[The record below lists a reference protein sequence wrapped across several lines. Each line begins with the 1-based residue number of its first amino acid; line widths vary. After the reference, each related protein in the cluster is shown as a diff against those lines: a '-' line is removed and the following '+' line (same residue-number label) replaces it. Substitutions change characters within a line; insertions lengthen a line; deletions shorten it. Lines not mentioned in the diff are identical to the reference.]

1 MANTFSNT
9 EKVKMIATEVADK
22 CPYLKEATS
31 YMTQGQLDGKK
42 YGRTYKIYIPDPGKV
57 VDGLDADPDSL
68 VEVEVPVTL
77 ENKNTSFEVNVWNKL
92 TDIEDFKKEIVKPK
106 AVLLAQSLDKAAID
120 QTVFKAAQA
129 TVGSANFATLSDAS
143 MKLDEA
149 KVAGTKVAFVKPTVA
164 GKIANGGLANFIPD
178 DIQRKIYADAYLGQ
192 YAGAAVINEAN
203 LPVVDATNIS
213 AAAAKLVLDANSGN
227 KSFEPVTSVSGTG
240 LKAGWAF
247 SADGLKVVGKDG
259 IQTDQDY
266 TIIVDKDGKIPELRI
281 TVDGNAEGNPN
292 AWVPASQ
299 SAATAINLTPILTE
313 GAKYYV
319 GQVRTQKALGVD
331 TYKFDDLPGSEN
343 ATETVDGI
351 SIKMSQYGDGQ
362 HMKVLGRLDAP
373 HAFTLPE
380 PREAVTV
387 YFER

>member
-1 MANTFSNT
+1 MANVFSNT

-42 YGRTYKIYIPDPGKV
+42 YGRTYNVYIPDPGKV
-57 VDGLDADPDSL
+57 VDGLVADPDSL
-68 VEVEVPVTL
+68 QEVEVPVTL

-120 QTVFKAAQA
+120 TTVFKAAQA
-129 TVGSANFATLSDAS
+129 VVGSANFATLSDAS
-143 MKLDEA
+143 MALDEA

-213 AAAAKLVLDANSGN
+213 AANASVTLTDVSG
-227 KSFEPVTSVSGTG
+227 KGFKPITSVSGTG

-247 SADGLKVVGKDG
+247 SAEGLKVVGKDG
-259 IQTDQDY
+259 IQTEQDY
-266 TIIVDKDGKIPELRI
+266 AIIVDKDGKIPELRI
-281 TVDGNAEGNPN
+281 TVDGQAFGNPN
-292 AWVPASQ
+292 AWVASGT
-299 SAATAINLTPILTE
+299 SALTLTPILNE
-313 GAKYYV
+313 GDKYFV

-351 SIKMSQYGDGQ
+351 SIKMSQYGNGTN
-362 HMKVLGRLDAP
+362 MTVLGRLDAP
-373 HAFTLPE
+373 YAFTLPE

-387 YFER
+387 YFKK

>member
-120 QTVFKAAQA
+120 QTVFKACQA

-203 LPVVDATNIS
+203 LPVVNATNIS
-213 AAAAKLVLDANSGN
+213 AANASVTLTDVSG
-227 KSFEPVTSVSGTG
+227 KGFEPVTSISGTG

-247 SADGLKVVGKDG
+247 SANGLKVVGKDG
-259 IQTDQDY
+259 IETDQDY

-281 TVDGNAEGNPN
+281 TVEGQAYGNPN
-292 AWVPASQ
+292 AWVASGT
-299 SAATAINLTPILTE
+299 SALTLSPILTE
-313 GAKYYV
+313 GKSYYV
-319 GQVRTQKALGVD
+319 GQIRTQKALGVD

-387 YFER
+387 YFEK

>member
-1 MANTFSNT
+1 MANEFSNT
-9 EKVKMIATEVADK
+9 KKVKLIATEVADK

-42 YGRTYKIYIPDPGKV
+42 YGRTYKVYIPDPGKV
-57 VDGLDADPDSL
+57 VDGLDADPADIT
-68 VEVEVPVTL
+68 EVEVPVTL

-120 QTVFKAAQA
+120 KTVFNAAQA
-129 TVGSANFATLSDAS
+129 VVGSANFATLSDAS
-143 MKLDEA
+143 MALDEA
-149 KVAGTKVAFVKPTVA
+149 KVAGTKVCFVKPTVA

-178 DIQRKIYADAYLGQ
+178 DIQRDIYRENYLGQ

-203 LPVVDATNIS
+203 LPVVNATNIS
-213 AAAAKLVLDANSGN
+213 AANASITLTDVSG
-227 KSFEPVTSVSGTG
+227 KGFEPVTSVSGTG

-247 SADGLKVVGKDG
+247 SANGLKVVGKDG
-259 IQTDQDY
+259 IETDQDY
-266 TIIVDKDGKIPELRI
+266 AIIVDKDGKIPELRI
-281 TVDGNAEGNPN
+281 TVEGQAYGNPN
-292 AWVPASQ
+292 AWVASGT
-299 SAATAINLTPILTE
+299 SALTLSPILEE
-313 GAKYYV
+313 GKSYYV

-351 SIKMSQYGDGQ
+351 SIKMSQYGDGN

-380 PREAVTV
+380 QREAVAV
-387 YFER
+387 YFEK

>member
-1 MANTFSNT
+1 MANVFSNN

-42 YGRTYKIYIPDPGKV
+42 YGRTYKVYIPDPGKV
-57 VDGLDADPDSL
+57 VDGLVADPDNL
-68 VEVEVPVTL
+68 QEVEVPVTL

-92 TDIEDFKKEIVKPK
+92 TDFEDFKKEIVKPK

-120 QTVFKAAQA
+120 TTVFKAAQA
-129 TVGSANFATLSDAS
+129 VVGSANFATLSDAS
-143 MKLDEA
+143 MALDEA

-213 AAAAKLVLDANSGN
+213 KANASVTLTDVSG
-227 KSFEPVTSVSGTG
+227 KGFEPITSVSGTG

-247 SADGLKVVGKDG
+247 SAEGLKVVGKDG
-259 IQTDQDY
+259 IQTEQDY
-266 TIIVDKDGKIPELRI
+266 AIIVDKDGKIPELRI
-281 TVDGNAEGNPN
+281 TVDGQAFGNPN
-292 AWVPASQ
+292 AWVASGT
-299 SAATAINLTPILTE
+299 TALTLKPILNE
-313 GAKYYV
+313 GDKYFV

-351 SIKMSQYGDGQ
+351 SIKMSQYGNGTN
-362 HMKVLGRLDAP
+362 MTVLGRLDAP
-373 HAFTLPE
+373 YAFTLPE

-387 YFER
+387 YFKK

>member
-1 MANTFSNT
+1 MANEFSNT
-9 EKVKMIATEVADK
+9 KKVKMIATEVADK

-42 YGRTYKIYIPDPGKV
+42 YGRTYKVYIPDPGKV
-57 VDGLDADPDSL
+57 VDGLDADPADIT
-68 VEVEVPVTL
+68 EVEVPVTL

-120 QTVFKAAQA
+120 KTVFNAAQA
-129 TVGSANFATLSDAS
+129 VVGSANFATLSDAS
-143 MKLDEA
+143 MALDEA
-149 KVAGTKVAFVKPTVA
+149 KVAGTKVCFVKPTVA

-178 DIQRKIYADAYLGQ
+178 DIQRDIYRENYLGQ

-213 AAAAKLVLDANSGN
+213 AAAASVTLTDVSG
-227 KSFEPVTSVSGTG
+227 KGFEPITSVSGTG

-259 IQTDQDY
+259 IETDQDY
-266 TIIVDKDGKIPELRI
+266 AIIVDKDGKIPELRI
-281 TVDGNAEGNPN
+281 TVEGQAYGNPN
-292 AWVPASQ
+292 AWVASGT
-299 SAATAINLTPILTE
+299 SALTLSPILTE
-313 GAKYYV
+313 GKKYFV

-351 SIKMSQYGDGQ
+351 SIKMSQYGDGN

-380 PREAVTV
+380 QREAVAV
-387 YFER
+387 YFEK

>member
-1 MANTFSNT
+1 MANVFSNT
-9 EKVKMIATEVADK
+9 DKVKMIATEVADK

-42 YGRTYKIYIPDPGKV
+42 YGRTYKVYIPDPGKV
-57 VDGLDADPDSL
+57 VDGLVADPDNL
-68 VEVEVPVTL
+68 QEVEVPVTL

-120 QTVFKAAQA
+120 TTVFKAAQA
-129 TVGSANFATLSDAS
+129 VVGSANFATLSDAS
-143 MKLDEA
+143 MALDEA

-213 AAAAKLVLDANSGN
+213 AANASVTLTDASG
-227 KSFEPVTSVSGTG
+227 KGFEPITSVSGTG

-247 SADGLKVVGKDG
+247 SAEGLKVVGKDG

-266 TIIVDKDGKIPELRI
+266 AIIVDKDGKIPELRI
-281 TVDGNAEGNPN
+281 TVDGQAFGNPN
-292 AWVPASQ
+292 AWVASGT
-299 SAATAINLTPILTE
+299 TALTLSPILTE
-313 GAKYYV
+313 GEKYYV

-331 TYKFDDLPGSEN
+331 TYKFEDLPGSEN

-351 SIKMSQYGDGQ
+351 SIKMSQYGNGTN
-362 HMKVLGRLDAP
+362 MTVLGRLDAP
-373 HAFTLPE
+373 YAFTLPE

-387 YFER
+387 YFKK

>member
-1 MANTFSNT
+1 MANEFSNT
-9 EKVKMIATEVADK
+9 QKVKMIATEVADK

-31 YMTQGQLDGKK
+31 YMTQGQLEGKK
-42 YGRTYKIYIPDPGKV
+42 YGRTYKVYIPDPGKV
-57 VDGLDADPDSL
+57 VDGLDADPADIN
-68 VEVEVPVTL
+68 EVEVPVTL

-120 QTVFKAAQA
+120 KTVFNAAQA
-129 TVGSANFATLSDAS
+129 VVGSANFATLSDAS
-143 MKLDEA
+143 MALDEA
-149 KVAGTKVAFVKPTVA
+149 KVAGTKVCFVKPTVA

-178 DIQRKIYADAYLGQ
+178 DIQRDIYRENYLGQ

-213 AAAAKLVLDANSGN
+213 AASASVTLTDVSG
-227 KSFEPVTSVSGTG
+227 KGFEPITSVSGTG

-247 SADGLKVVGKDG
+247 TADGLKVVGKDG

-266 TIIVDKDGKIPELRI
+266 AIIVDKDGKIPELRI
-281 TVDGNAEGNPN
+281 TVDGEAFGNPN
-292 AWVPASQ
+292 AWVASGT
-299 SAATAINLTPILTE
+299 SALTLSPILTE
-313 GAKYYV
+313 GKKYYV

-351 SIKMSQYGDGQ
+351 SIKMSQYGDGN

-380 PREAVTV
+380 QREAVTV
-387 YFER
+387 YFEK

>member
-1 MANTFSNT
+1 MANVFSNT
-9 EKVKMIATEVADK
+9 DKVKMIATEVADK

-42 YGRTYKIYIPDPGKV
+42 YGRTYKVYIPDPGKV
-57 VDGLDADPDSL
+57 VDGLVADPDNL
-68 VEVEVPVTL
+68 QEVEVPVTL

-120 QTVFKAAQA
+120 TTVFKAAQA
-129 TVGSANFATLSDAS
+129 VVGSANFATLSDAS
-143 MKLDEA
+143 MALDEA

-213 AAAAKLVLDANSGN
+213 AANASVTLTDVSG
-227 KSFEPVTSVSGTG
+227 KGFKPITSISGTG

-259 IQTDQDY
+259 IQTEQDY
-266 TIIVDKDGKIPELRI
+266 AIIVDKDGKIPELRI
-281 TVDGNAEGNPN
+281 TVDGQAFGNPN
-292 AWVPASQ
+292 AWVASGT
-299 SAATAINLTPILTE
+299 TALTLSPILNE
-313 GAKYYV
+313 GDKYFV

-351 SIKMSQYGDGQ
+351 SIKMSQYGNGTN
-362 HMKVLGRLDAP
+362 MTVLGRLDAP
-373 HAFTLPE
+373 YAFTLPE

-387 YFER
+387 YFKK

>member
-1 MANTFSNT
+1 MANEFSNT
-9 EKVKMIATEVADK
+9 KKVKMIATEVADK

-42 YGRTYKIYIPDPGKV
+42 YGRTYKVYIPDPGKV
-57 VDGLDADPDSL
+57 VDGLDADPADIT
-68 VEVEVPVTL
+68 EVEVPVTL

-120 QTVFKAAQA
+120 KTVFNAAQA
-129 TVGSANFATLSDAS
+129 VVGSANFATLSDAS
-143 MKLDEA
+143 MALDEA
-149 KVAGTKVAFVKPTVA
+149 KVAGTKVCFVKPTVA

-178 DIQRKIYADAYLGQ
+178 DIQRDIYRENYLGQ

-203 LPVVDATNIS
+203 LPVVNATNIS
-213 AAAAKLVLDANSGN
+213 AANASITLTDVSG
-227 KSFEPVTSVSGTG
+227 KGFEPVTSISGTG

-247 SADGLKVVGKDG
+247 SANGLKVVGKDG
-259 IQTDQDY
+259 IETDQDY
-266 TIIVDKDGKIPELRI
+266 AIIVDKDGKIPELRI
-281 TVDGNAEGNPN
+281 TVEGQAYGNPN
-292 AWVPASQ
+292 AWVASGT
-299 SAATAINLTPILTE
+299 SALTLSPILEE
-313 GAKYYV
+313 GKSYYV

-351 SIKMSQYGDGQ
+351 SIKMSQYGDGN

-380 PREAVTV
+380 QREAVAV
-387 YFER
+387 YFEK

>member
-120 QTVFKAAQA
+120 QTVFKACQA

-213 AAAAKLVLDANSGN
+213 AAAASVSLTDVSG
-227 KSFEPVTSVSGTG
+227 KGFEPVTSVSGTN

-247 SADGLKVVGKDG
+247 SANGLKVVGKDG

-266 TIIVDKDGKIPELRI
+266 IVIVDKDGKIPELRI

-292 AWVPASQ
+292 AWVPASM
-299 SAATAINLTPILTE
+299 SAATSAALTPILTE

-351 SIKMSQYGDGQ
+351 SIKMSQYGDGA

-387 YFER
+387 YFEK

>member
-1 MANTFSNT
+1 MANEFSNT
-9 EKVKMIATEVADK
+9 QKVKMIATEVADK

-31 YMTQGQLDGKK
+31 YMTQGQLEGKK
-42 YGRTYKIYIPDPGKV
+42 YGRTYKVYIPDPGKV
-57 VDGLDADPDSL
+57 VDGLDADPADIN
-68 VEVEVPVTL
+68 EVEVPVTL

-120 QTVFKAAQA
+120 KTVFNAAQA
-129 TVGSANFATLSDAS
+129 VVGSANFATLSDAS
-143 MKLDEA
+143 MALDEA
-149 KVAGTKVAFVKPTVA
+149 KVAGTKVCFVKPTVA

-178 DIQRKIYADAYLGQ
+178 DIQRDIYRENYLGQ

-213 AAAAKLVLDANSGN
+213 AAAASVTLTDVSG
-227 KSFEPVTSVSGTG
+227 KGFEPITSVSGTG

-266 TIIVDKDGKIPELRI
+266 AIIVDKDGKIPELRI
-281 TVDGNAEGNPN
+281 TVDGEAFGNPN
-292 AWVPASQ
+292 AWVESGT
-299 SAATAINLTPILTE
+299 SALTLSPILTE
-313 GAKYYV
+313 GKKYYV

-351 SIKMSQYGDGQ
+351 SIKMSQYGDGN

-380 PREAVTV
+380 QREAVTV
-387 YFER
+387 YFEK

>member
-1 MANTFSNT
+1 MANEFSNT
-9 EKVKMIATEVADK
+9 KKVKMIATEVADK

-42 YGRTYKIYIPDPGKV
+42 YGRTYKVYIPDPGKV
-57 VDGLDADPDSL
+57 VDGLDADPADIT
-68 VEVEVPVTL
+68 EVEVPVTL

-120 QTVFKAAQA
+120 KTVFNAAQA
-129 TVGSANFATLSDAS
+129 VVGSANFATLSDAS
-143 MKLDEA
+143 MALDEA
-149 KVAGTKVAFVKPTVA
+149 KVAGTKVCFVKPTVA

-178 DIQRKIYADAYLGQ
+178 DIQRDIYRENYLGQ

-203 LPVVDATNIS
+203 LPVVNATNIS
-213 AAAAKLVLDANSGN
+213 AANASITLTDVSG
-227 KSFEPVTSVSGTG
+227 KGFEPVTSISGTG

-247 SADGLKVVGKDG
+247 TADGLKVVGKDG
-259 IQTDQDY
+259 IETDQDY
-266 TIIVDKDGKIPELRI
+266 AIIVDKDGKIPELRI
-281 TVDGNAEGNPN
+281 TVEGQAYGNPN
-292 AWVPASQ
+292 AWVASGT
-299 SAATAINLTPILTE
+299 TALTLSPILTE
-313 GAKYYV
+313 GKSYYV

-351 SIKMSQYGDGQ
+351 SIKMSQYGDGN

-380 PREAVTV
+380 QREAVAV
-387 YFER
+387 YFEK

>member
-1 MANTFSNT
+1 MANSFSNT

-31 YMTQGQLDGKK
+31 YMTQGQLEGKK
-42 YGRTYKIYIPDPGKV
+42 YGRTYKVYIPDPGKV

-77 ENKNTSFEVNVWNKL
+77 ENKNTSFEVNAWNKS

-120 QTVFKAAQA
+120 KTVFNAAQA
-129 TVGSANFATLSDAS
+129 VVGSANFATLSEAS
-143 MKLDEA
+143 MALDEA

-203 LPVVDATNIS
+203 LPVVNATNIS
-213 AAAAKLVLDANSGN
+213 AAAASVTLTDVSG
-227 KSFEPVTSVSGTG
+227 KGFEPVTSISGTG
-240 LKAGWAF
+240 LKDGWAF

-266 TIIVDKDGKIPELRI
+266 IIIAKKDGSIPELRI
-281 TVDGNAEGNPN
+281 TVDGEAYGNPN
-292 AWVPASQ
+292 AWVASGT
-299 SAATAINLTPILTE
+299 SALTLAPILTE
-313 GAKYYV
+313 GKSYYV

-380 PREAVTV
+380 QREAVTV
-387 YFER
+387 YFEKA

>member
-1 MANTFSNT
+1 MANEFSNT
-9 EKVKMIATEVADK
+9 QKVKMIATEVADK

-42 YGRTYKIYIPDPGKV
+42 YGRTYKVYIPDPGKV
-57 VDGLDADPDSL
+57 VDGLDADPADIN
-68 VEVEVPVTL
+68 EVEVPVTL

-120 QTVFKAAQA
+120 KTVFNAAQA
-129 TVGSANFATLSDAS
+129 VVGSANFATLSDAS
-143 MKLDEA
+143 MALDEA
-149 KVAGTKVAFVKPTVA
+149 KVAGTKVCFVKPTVA

-178 DIQRKIYADAYLGQ
+178 DIQRDIYRENYLGQ

-213 AAAAKLVLDANSGN
+213 AAAASVTLTDVSG
-227 KSFEPVTSVSGTG
+227 KGFEPITSVSGTG

-247 SADGLKVVGKDG
+247 SANGLKVVGKDG

-266 TIIVDKDGKIPELRI
+266 AIIVDKDGKIPELRI
-281 TVDGNAEGNPN
+281 TVDGEAFGNPN
-292 AWVPASQ
+292 AWVESGT
-299 SAATAINLTPILTE
+299 SALTLAPILTE
-313 GAKYYV
+313 GKKYYV

-351 SIKMSQYGDGQ
+351 SIKMSQYGDGN

-380 PREAVTV
+380 QREAVTV
-387 YFER
+387 YFEK

>member
-1 MANTFSNT
+1 MANSFSNT

-31 YMTQGQLDGKK
+31 YMTQGQLEGKK
-42 YGRTYKIYIPDPGKV
+42 YGRTYKVYIPDPGKV

-77 ENKNTSFEVNVWNKL
+77 ENKNTSFEVNAWNKL

-120 QTVFKAAQA
+120 KTVFNAAQA
-129 TVGSANFATLSDAS
+129 VVGSANFATLSEAS
-143 MKLDEA
+143 MALDEA

-203 LPVVDATNIS
+203 LPVVNATNIS
-213 AAAAKLVLDANSGN
+213 AAAAAVTLTDVSG
-227 KSFEPVTSVSGTG
+227 KGFEPITAISGTG
-240 LKAGWAF
+240 LKDGWAF
-247 SADGLKVVGKDG
+247 SANGLKVVGKDG

-266 TIIVDKDGKIPELRI
+266 IIIAKKDGSIPELRI
-281 TVDGNAEGNPN
+281 TVDGQAYGNPN
-292 AWVPASQ
+292 AWVASGT
-299 SAATAINLTPILTE
+299 SALTLSPILTE
-313 GAKYYV
+313 GKSYYV

-380 PREAVTV
+380 QREAVTV
-387 YFER
+387 YFEK

>member
-1 MANTFSNT
+1 MANVFSNT
-9 EKVKMIATEVADK
+9 DKVKMIATEVADK

-42 YGRTYKIYIPDPGKV
+42 YGRTYKVYIPDPGKV
-57 VDGLDADPDSL
+57 VDGLVADPDNL
-68 VEVEVPVTL
+68 QEVEVPVTL

-120 QTVFKAAQA
+120 TTVFKAAQA
-129 TVGSANFATLSDAS
+129 VVGSANFATLSDAS
-143 MKLDEA
+143 MALDEA

-213 AAAAKLVLDANSGN
+213 AANASVTLTDVSG
-227 KSFEPVTSVSGTG
+227 KGFEPITSVSGTG

-247 SADGLKVVGKDG
+247 SAEGLKVVGKDG
-259 IQTDQDY
+259 IQTEQDY
-266 TIIVDKDGKIPELRI
+266 AIIVDKDGKIPELRI
-281 TVDGNAEGNPN
+281 TVDGQAFGNPN
-292 AWVPASQ
+292 AWVASGT
-299 SAATAINLTPILTE
+299 TALTLSPILNE
-313 GAKYYV
+313 GDKYFV

-351 SIKMSQYGDGQ
+351 SIKMSQYGNGTN
-362 HMKVLGRLDAP
+362 MTVLGRLDAP
-373 HAFTLPE
+373 YAFTLPE

-387 YFER
+387 YFKK

>member
-1 MANTFSNT
+1 MANEFSNT
-9 EKVKMIATEVADK
+9 KKVKMIATEVADK

-31 YMTQGQLDGKK
+31 YMTQGQLEGKK
-42 YGRTYKIYIPDPGKV
+42 YGRTYKVYIPDPGKV
-57 VDGLDADPDSL
+57 VDGLDADPADIN
-68 VEVEVPVTL
+68 EVEVPVTL

-120 QTVFKAAQA
+120 KTVFNAAQA
-129 TVGSANFATLSDAS
+129 VVGSANFATLSDAS
-143 MKLDEA
+143 MALDEA
-149 KVAGTKVAFVKPTVA
+149 KVAGTKVCFVKPTVA

-178 DIQRKIYADAYLGQ
+178 DIQRDIYRENYLGQ

-203 LPVVDATNIS
+203 LPVVNATNIS
-213 AAAAKLVLDANSGN
+213 AANASVTLTDVSG
-227 KSFEPVTSVSGTG
+227 KGFEPITSVSGTG

-247 SADGLKVVGKDG
+247 SANGLKVVGKDG
-259 IQTDQDY
+259 IETDQDY
-266 TIIVDKDGKIPELRI
+266 AIIVDKDGKIPELRI
-281 TVDGNAEGNPN
+281 TVEGQAYGNPN
-292 AWVPASQ
+292 AWVASGT
-299 SAATAINLTPILTE
+299 SALTLSPILEE
-313 GAKYYV
+313 GKSYYV

-351 SIKMSQYGDGQ
+351 SIKMSQYGDGN

-380 PREAVTV
+380 QREAVAV
-387 YFER
+387 YFEK

>member
-1 MANTFSNT
+1 MANEFSNT
-9 EKVKMIATEVADK
+9 KKVKMIATEVADK

-42 YGRTYKIYIPDPGKV
+42 YGRTYKVYIPDPGKV
-57 VDGLDADPDSL
+57 VDGLDADPADIT
-68 VEVEVPVTL
+68 EVEVPVTL

-120 QTVFKAAQA
+120 KTVFNAAQA
-129 TVGSANFATLSDAS
+129 VVGSANFATLSDAS
-143 MKLDEA
+143 MALDEA
-149 KVAGTKVAFVKPTVA
+149 KVAGTKVCFVKPTVA

-178 DIQRKIYADAYLGQ
+178 DIQRDIYRENYLGQ

-213 AAAAKLVLDANSGN
+213 AANASVTLTDVSG
-227 KSFEPVTSVSGTG
+227 KGFEPITSVSGTG

-247 SADGLKVVGKDG
+247 TADGLKVVGKDG
-259 IQTDQDY
+259 IETDQDY
-266 TIIVDKDGKIPELRI
+266 AIIVDKDGKIPELRI
-281 TVDGNAEGNPN
+281 TVEGQAFGNPN
-292 AWVPASQ
+292 AWVKSGT
-299 SAATAINLTPILTE
+299 TALTLSPVLTE
-313 GAKYYV
+313 GKKYYV

-351 SIKMSQYGDGQ
+351 SIKMSQYGDGN

-380 PREAVTV
+380 QREAVAV
-387 YFER
+387 YFEK

>member
-1 MANTFSNT
+1 MANVFSNT
-9 EKVKMIATEVADK
+9 DKVKMIATEVADK

-42 YGRTYKIYIPDPGKV
+42 YGRTYKVYIPDPGKV
-57 VDGLDADPDSL
+57 VDGLVADPDNL
-68 VEVEVPVTL
+68 QEVEVPVTL

-120 QTVFKAAQA
+120 TTVFKAAQA
-129 TVGSANFATLSDAS
+129 VVGSANFATLSDAS
-143 MKLDEA
+143 MALDEA

-213 AAAAKLVLDANSGN
+213 AANASVTLTDVSG
-227 KSFEPVTSVSGTG
+227 KGFEPITSVSGTG

-247 SADGLKVVGKDG
+247 SAEGLKVVGKDG
-259 IQTDQDY
+259 IQTEQDY
-266 TIIVDKDGKIPELRI
+266 AIIVDKDGKIPELRI
-281 TVDGNAEGNPN
+281 TVDGQAFGNPN
-292 AWVPASQ
+292 AWVASGT
-299 SAATAINLTPILTE
+299 SALTLSPILNE
-313 GAKYYV
+313 GDKYFV

-351 SIKMSQYGDGQ
+351 SIKMSQYGNGTN
-362 HMKVLGRLDAP
+362 MTVLGRLDAP
-373 HAFTLPE
+373 YAFTLPE

-387 YFER
+387 YFKK

>member
-1 MANTFSNT
+1 MANVFSNT
-9 EKVKMIATEVADK
+9 DKVKMIATEVADK

-42 YGRTYKIYIPDPGKV
+42 YGRTYKVYIPDPGKV
-57 VDGLDADPDSL
+57 VDGLVADPDNL
-68 VEVEVPVTL
+68 QEVEVPVTL

-120 QTVFKAAQA
+120 TTVFKAAQA
-129 TVGSANFATLSDAS
+129 VVGSANFATLSDAS
-143 MKLDEA
+143 MALDEA

-213 AAAAKLVLDANSGN
+213 AANASVTMTDVSG
-227 KSFEPVTSVSGTG
+227 KGFEPITSVSGTG

-247 SADGLKVVGKDG
+247 SAEGLKVVGKDG

-266 TIIVDKDGKIPELRI
+266 AIIVDKDGKIPELRI
-281 TVDGNAEGNPN
+281 TVDGQAFGNPN
-292 AWVPASQ
+292 AWVASGT
-299 SAATAINLTPILTE
+299 SALTLSPILTE
-313 GAKYYV
+313 GSKYYV

-331 TYKFDDLPGSEN
+331 TYKFEDLPGSEN

-351 SIKMSQYGDGQ
+351 SIKMSQYGNGTN
-362 HMKVLGRLDAP
+362 MTVLGRLDAP
-373 HAFTLPE
+373 YAFTLPE

-387 YFER
+387 YFAK

>member
-1 MANTFSNT
+1 MANEFSNT
-9 EKVKMIATEVADK
+9 QKVKMIATEVADK

-42 YGRTYKIYIPDPGKV
+42 YGRTYKVYIPDPGKV
-57 VDGLDADPDSL
+57 VDGLDADPADIN
-68 VEVEVPVTL
+68 EVEVPVTL

-120 QTVFKAAQA
+120 KTVFNAAQA
-129 TVGSANFATLSDAS
+129 VVGSANFATLSDAS
-143 MKLDEA
+143 MALDEA
-149 KVAGTKVAFVKPTVA
+149 KVAGTKVCFVKPTVA

-178 DIQRKIYADAYLGQ
+178 DIQRDIYRENYLGQ

-203 LPVVDATNIS
+203 LPVVDATDIS
-213 AAAAKLVLDANSGN
+213 AAAASVTLTDVSG
-227 KSFEPVTSVSGTG
+227 KGFEPITSVSGTG

-247 SADGLKVVGKDG
+247 SANGLKVVGKDG

-266 TIIVDKDGKIPELRI
+266 AIIVDKDGKIPELRI
-281 TVDGNAEGNPN
+281 TVDGEAFGNPN
-292 AWVPASQ
+292 AWVESGT
-299 SAATAINLTPILTE
+299 SALTLAPILEE
-313 GAKYYV
+313 GKKYYV

-351 SIKMSQYGDGQ
+351 SIKMSQYGDGN

-380 PREAVTV
+380 QREAVTV
-387 YFER
+387 YFEK

>member
-1 MANTFSNT
+1 MANSFSNT

-31 YMTQGQLDGKK
+31 YMTQGQLEGKK
-42 YGRTYKIYIPDPGKV
+42 YGRTYKVYIPDPGKV

-77 ENKNTSFEVNVWNKL
+77 ENKNTSFEVNAWNKL

-120 QTVFKAAQA
+120 KTVFNAAQA
-129 TVGSANFATLSDAS
+129 VVGSANFATLSEAS
-143 MKLDEA
+143 MALDEA

-203 LPVVDATNIS
+203 LPVVNATNIS
-213 AAAAKLVLDANSGN
+213 AANASVTLTDVSG
-227 KSFEPVTSVSGTG
+227 KGFEPVTSISGTG
-240 LKAGWAF
+240 LKDGWAF
-247 SADGLKVVGKDG
+247 SANGLKVVGKDG

-266 TIIVDKDGKIPELRI
+266 IIIAKKDGSIPELRI
-281 TVDGNAEGNPN
+281 TVDGEAYGNPN
-292 AWVPASQ
+292 AWVASGT
-299 SAATAINLTPILTE
+299 SALTLSPILTE
-313 GAKYYV
+313 GKSYYV

-380 PREAVTV
+380 QREAVTV
-387 YFER
+387 YFEK

>member
-1 MANTFSNT
+1 MANVFSNT
-9 EKVKMIATEVADK
+9 DKVKMIATEVADK

-42 YGRTYKIYIPDPGKV
+42 YGRTYKVYIPDPGKV
-57 VDGLDADPDSL
+57 VDGLDADPDNL
-68 VEVEVPVTL
+68 QEVEVPVTL

-120 QTVFKAAQA
+120 TTVFKAAQA
-129 TVGSANFATLSDAS
+129 VVGSANFATLSDAS
-143 MKLDEA
+143 MALDEA

-213 AAAAKLVLDANSGN
+213 AANASVTLTDVSG
-227 KSFEPVTSVSGTG
+227 KGFEPITSVSGTG

-247 SADGLKVVGKDG
+247 SAEGLKVVGKDG
-259 IQTDQDY
+259 LQTDQDY
-266 TIIVDKDGKIPELRI
+266 AIIVDKDGKIPELRI
-281 TVDGNAEGNPN
+281 TVDGQAFGNPN
-292 AWVPASQ
+292 AWVASGT
-299 SAATAINLTPILTE
+299 TALTLSPILGE
-313 GAKYYV
+313 GKKYYV
-319 GQVRTQKALGVD
+319 GQIRTQKALGVY

-351 SIKMSQYGDGQ
+351 SIKMSQYGNGTN
-362 HMKVLGRLDAP
+362 MTVLGRLDAP
-373 HAFTLPE
+373 YAFTLPE
-380 PREAVTV
+380 PREAVAV
-387 YFER
+387 YFEK

>member
-1 MANTFSNT
+1 MANEFSNT
-9 EKVKMIATEVADK
+9 QKVKMIATEVADK

-31 YMTQGQLDGKK
+31 YMTQGQLEGKK
-42 YGRTYKIYIPDPGKV
+42 YGRTYKVYIPDPGKV
-57 VDGLDADPDSL
+57 VDGLDADPADIN
-68 VEVEVPVTL
+68 EVEVPVTL

-120 QTVFKAAQA
+120 KTVFNAAQA
-129 TVGSANFATLSDAS
+129 VVGSANFATLSDAS
-143 MKLDEA
+143 MALDEA
-149 KVAGTKVAFVKPTVA
+149 KVAGTKVCFVKPTVA

-178 DIQRKIYADAYLGQ
+178 DIQRDIYRENYLGQ

-213 AAAAKLVLDANSGN
+213 AAAASVTLTDVSG
-227 KSFEPVTSVSGTG
+227 KGFEPITSVSGTG

-266 TIIVDKDGKIPELRI
+266 AIIVDKDGKIPELRI
-281 TVDGNAEGNPN
+281 TVDGEAFGNPN
-292 AWVPASQ
+292 AWVESGT
-299 SAATAINLTPILTE
+299 SALTLAPILEE
-313 GAKYYV
+313 GKKYYV

-351 SIKMSQYGDGQ
+351 SIKMSQYGDGN

-380 PREAVTV
+380 QREAVTV
-387 YFER
+387 YFEK

>member
-1 MANTFSNT
+1 MANVFSNT
-9 EKVKMIATEVADK
+9 DKVKMIATEVADK

-42 YGRTYKIYIPDPGKV
+42 YGRTYKVYIPDPGKV
-57 VDGLDADPDSL
+57 VDGLVADPDNL
-68 VEVEVPVTL
+68 QEVEVPVTL

-120 QTVFKAAQA
+120 TTVFKAAQA
-129 TVGSANFATLSDAS
+129 VVGSANFATLSDAS
-143 MKLDEA
+143 MALDEA

-213 AAAAKLVLDANSGN
+213 AANASVTLTDVSG
-227 KSFEPVTSVSGTG
+227 KGFEPITSVSGTG

-259 IQTDQDY
+259 IQTEQDY
-266 TIIVDKDGKIPELRI
+266 AIIVDKDGKIPELRI
-281 TVDGNAEGNPN
+281 TVDGQAFGNPN
-292 AWVPASQ
+292 AWVASGT
-299 SAATAINLTPILTE
+299 SALTLSPILTE
-313 GAKYYV
+313 GSKYYV

-331 TYKFDDLPGSEN
+331 TYKFEDLPGSEN

-351 SIKMSQYGDGQ
+351 SIKMSQYGNGTN
-362 HMKVLGRLDAP
+362 MTVLGRLDAP
-373 HAFTLPE
+373 YAFTLPE

-387 YFER
+387 YFKK

>member
-1 MANTFSNT
+1 MANEFSNT
-9 EKVKMIATEVADK
+9 KKVKMIATEVADK

-42 YGRTYKIYIPDPGKV
+42 YGRTYKVYIPDPGKV
-57 VDGLDADPDSL
+57 VDGLDADPADIT
-68 VEVEVPVTL
+68 EVEVPVTL

-120 QTVFKAAQA
+120 KTIFNAAQA
-129 TVGSANFATLSDAS
+129 VVGSANFATLSDAS
-143 MKLDEA
+143 MALDEA
-149 KVAGTKVAFVKPTVA
+149 KVAGTKVCFVKPTVA

-178 DIQRKIYADAYLGQ
+178 DIQRDIYRENYLGQ

-213 AAAAKLVLDANSGN
+213 AAAASVTLTDVSG
-227 KSFEPVTSVSGTG
+227 KGFEPITSVSGTG

-259 IQTDQDY
+259 IETDQDY
-266 TIIVDKDGKIPELRI
+266 AIIVDKDGKIPELRI
-281 TVDGNAEGNPN
+281 TVEGQAYGNPN
-292 AWVPASQ
+292 AWVASGT
-299 SAATAINLTPILTE
+299 SALTLSPILTE
-313 GAKYYV
+313 GKKYFV

-351 SIKMSQYGDGQ
+351 SIKMSQYGDGN

-380 PREAVTV
+380 QREAVAV
-387 YFER
+387 YFEK

>member
-1 MANTFSNT
+1 MANEFSNT
-9 EKVKMIATEVADK
+9 QKVKMIATEVADQ

-31 YMTQGQLDGKK
+31 YMTQGQLEGKK
-42 YGRTYKIYIPDPGKV
+42 YGRTYKVYIPDPGKV
-57 VDGLDADPDSL
+57 VDGLDADPADIN
-68 VEVEVPVTL
+68 EVEVPVTL

-120 QTVFKAAQA
+120 KTVFNAAQA
-129 TVGSANFATLSDAS
+129 VVGSANFATLSDAS
-143 MKLDEA
+143 MALDEA
-149 KVAGTKVAFVKPTVA
+149 KVAGTKVCFVKPTVA

-178 DIQRKIYADAYLGQ
+178 DIQRDIYRENYLGQ

-203 LPVVDATNIS
+203 LPVVDAKNIS
-213 AAAAKLVLDANSGN
+213 AAAASVTLTDVSG
-227 KSFEPVTSVSGTG
+227 KGFKPITSVSGTG

-247 SADGLKVVGKDG
+247 TADGLKVVGKDG
-259 IQTDQDY
+259 IETDQDY
-266 TIIVDKDGKIPELRI
+266 AIIVDKDGKIPELRI
-281 TVDGNAEGNPN
+281 TVEGEAFGNPN
-292 AWVPASQ
+292 AWVKSGT
-299 SAATAINLTPILTE
+299 TALTLSPILEE
-313 GAKYYV
+313 GKKYYV

-351 SIKMSQYGDGQ
+351 SIKMSQYGDGN

-380 PREAVTV
+380 QREAVTV
-387 YFER
+387 YFEK

>member
-1 MANTFSNT
+1 MANEFSNT
-9 EKVKMIATEVADK
+9 KKVKMIATEVADK

-42 YGRTYKIYIPDPGKV
+42 YGRTYKVYIPDPGKV
-57 VDGLDADPDSL
+57 VDGLDADPADIT
-68 VEVEVPVTL
+68 EVEVPVTL

-120 QTVFKAAQA
+120 KTVFNAAQA
-129 TVGSANFATLSDAS
+129 VVGSANFATLSDAS
-143 MKLDEA
+143 MALDEA
-149 KVAGTKVAFVKPTVA
+149 KVAGTKVCFVKPTVA

-178 DIQRKIYADAYLGQ
+178 DIQRDIYRENYLGQ

-203 LPVVDATNIS
+203 LPVVDAKDIS
-213 AAAAKLVLDANSGN
+213 GANASVTLTDVSG
-227 KSFEPVTSVSGTG
+227 KGFEPITSVSGTG

-247 SADGLKVVGKDG
+247 TADGLKVVGKDG

-266 TIIVDKDGKIPELRI
+266 AIIVDKDGKIPELRI
-281 TVDGNAEGNPN
+281 TVDGEAFGNPN
-292 AWVPASQ
+292 AWVKSGT
-299 SAATAINLTPILTE
+299 SALTLSPILEE
-313 GAKYYV
+313 GKKYYV

-351 SIKMSQYGDGQ
+351 SIKMSQYGDGN

-380 PREAVTV
+380 QREAVAV
-387 YFER
+387 YFEK

>member
-1 MANTFSNT
+1 MANSFSNT

-31 YMTQGQLDGKK
+31 YMTQGQLEGKK
-42 YGRTYKIYIPDPGKV
+42 YGRTYKVYIPDPGKV

-77 ENKNTSFEVNVWNKL
+77 ENKNTSFEVNAWNKL

-120 QTVFKAAQA
+120 KTVFNAAQA
-129 TVGSANFATLSDAS
+129 VVGSANFATLSEAS
-143 MKLDEA
+143 MALDEA

-203 LPVVDATNIS
+203 LPVVNATNIS
-213 AAAAKLVLDANSGN
+213 AAAASVTLTDVSG
-227 KSFEPVTSVSGTG
+227 KGFEPVTSISGTG
-240 LKAGWAF
+240 LKDGWAF

-266 TIIVDKDGKIPELRI
+266 IIIAKKDGSIPELRI
-281 TVDGNAEGNPN
+281 TVDGEAYGNPN
-292 AWVPASQ
+292 AWVASGT
-299 SAATAINLTPILTE
+299 SALTLAPILTE
-313 GAKYYV
+313 GKSYYV

-343 ATETVDGI
+343 TTETVDGI

-380 PREAVTV
+380 QREAVTV
-387 YFER
+387 YFEK

>member
-1 MANTFSNT
+1 MANEFSNT
-9 EKVKMIATEVADK
+9 QKVKMIATEVADK

-31 YMTQGQLDGKK
+31 YMTQGQLEGKK
-42 YGRTYKIYIPDPGKV
+42 YGRTYKVYIPDPGKV
-57 VDGLDADPDSL
+57 VDGLDADPADIN
-68 VEVEVPVTL
+68 EVEVPVTL

-120 QTVFKAAQA
+120 KTVFNAAQA
-129 TVGSANFATLSDAS
+129 VVGSANFATLSDAS
-143 MKLDEA
+143 MALDEA
-149 KVAGTKVAFVKPTVA
+149 KVAGTKVCFVKPTVA

-178 DIQRKIYADAYLGQ
+178 DIQRDIYRENYLGQ

-213 AAAAKLVLDANSGN
+213 AAAASVTMTDVSG
-227 KSFEPVTSVSGTG
+227 KGFEPITSVSGTG

-266 TIIVDKDGKIPELRI
+266 AIIVDKDGKIPELRI
-281 TVDGNAEGNPN
+281 TVDGEAFGNPN
-292 AWVPASQ
+292 AWVESGT
-299 SAATAINLTPILTE
+299 SALTLAPILTE
-313 GAKYYV
+313 GKKYFV

-351 SIKMSQYGDGQ
+351 SIKMSQYGDGN

-380 PREAVTV
+380 QREAVTV
-387 YFER
+387 YFEK

>member
-1 MANTFSNT
+1 MANEFSNT
-9 EKVKMIATEVADK
+9 KKVKMIATEVADK

-42 YGRTYKIYIPDPGKV
+42 YGRTYKVYIPDPGKV
-57 VDGLDADPDSL
+57 VDGLDADPADIT
-68 VEVEVPVTL
+68 EVEVPVTL

-120 QTVFKAAQA
+120 KTVFNAAQA
-129 TVGSANFATLSDAS
+129 VVGSANFATLSDAS
-143 MKLDEA
+143 MALDEA
-149 KVAGTKVAFVKPTVA
+149 KVAGTKVCFVKPTVA

-178 DIQRKIYADAYLGQ
+178 DIQRDIYRENYLGQ

-203 LPVVDATNIS
+203 LPVVNATNIS
-213 AAAAKLVLDANSGN
+213 AANASITLTDVSG
-227 KSFEPVTSVSGTG
+227 KGFEPVTSISGTG

-247 SADGLKVVGKDG
+247 TADGLKVVGKDG
-259 IQTDQDY
+259 IETDQDY
-266 TIIVDKDGKIPELRI
+266 AIIVDKDGKIPELRI
-281 TVDGNAEGNPN
+281 TVEGQAYGNPN
-292 AWVPASQ
+292 AWVASGT
-299 SAATAINLTPILTE
+299 SALTLSPILTE
-313 GAKYYV
+313 GKSYYV

-351 SIKMSQYGDGQ
+351 SIKMSQYGDGN

-380 PREAVTV
+380 QREAVAV
-387 YFER
+387 YFEK

>member
-1 MANTFSNT
+1 MANVFSNT
-9 EKVKMIATEVADK
+9 DKVKMIATEVADK

-42 YGRTYKIYIPDPGKV
+42 YGRTYKVYIPDPGKV
-57 VDGLDADPDSL
+57 VDGLVADPDNL
-68 VEVEVPVTL
+68 QEVEVPVTL

-120 QTVFKAAQA
+120 TTVFKAAQA
-129 TVGSANFATLSDAS
+129 VVGPANFATLSDAS
-143 MKLDEA
+143 MALDEA

-213 AAAAKLVLDANSGN
+213 AANASVTLTDVSG
-227 KSFEPVTSVSGTG
+227 KGFEPITSVSGTG

-247 SADGLKVVGKDG
+247 SAEGLKVVGKDG
-259 IQTDQDY
+259 IQTEQDY
-266 TIIVDKDGKIPELRI
+266 AIIVDKDGKIPELRI
-281 TVDGNAEGNPN
+281 TVDGQAFGNPN
-292 AWVPASQ
+292 AWVASGT
-299 SAATAINLTPILTE
+299 TALTLSPILNE
-313 GAKYYV
+313 DDKYFV

-351 SIKMSQYGDGQ
+351 SIKMSQYGNGTN
-362 HMKVLGRLDAP
+362 MTVLGRLDAP
-373 HAFTLPE
+373 YAFTLPD

-387 YFER
+387 YFKK